1 MSCDHFMKLQAGMV
15 FVVYCVL
22 LFGAQPASTIVILS
36 LITRPHP
43 QEGEGTADYIL
54 PDVLAGIIFARK
66 QKKIGNWRI

>member
-36 LITRPHP
+36 LITRPQP
-43 QEGEGTADYIL
+43 QEGEGPADYIL
-54 PDVLAGIIFARK
+54 FPCTVWCEPIVWLFIDT
-66 QKKIGNWRI
+66 